1 MDEGFSQYLNVQ
13 MFEVMGRADRGGRV
27 GTGAPGDYEDFE
39 IETAGTVLLRS
50 EICMCFTPLPGL
62 RTHVCIA
69 LDPGD
74 GGADSIA
81 VTDSRIKS
89 HHPVGKPFTI

>member
-1 MDEGFSQYLNVQ
+1 MVGAPVSR
-13 MFEVMGRADRGGRV
+13 MGRDRR
-27 GTGAPGDYEDFE
+27 ARAHEDFVMD
-39 IETAGTVLLRS
+39 TDGTVRVS
-50 EICMCFTPLPGL
+50 PEICMRFTPLPGL

-74 GGADSIA
+74 AGADSIA
-81 VTDSRIKS
+81 VTDSCIKS